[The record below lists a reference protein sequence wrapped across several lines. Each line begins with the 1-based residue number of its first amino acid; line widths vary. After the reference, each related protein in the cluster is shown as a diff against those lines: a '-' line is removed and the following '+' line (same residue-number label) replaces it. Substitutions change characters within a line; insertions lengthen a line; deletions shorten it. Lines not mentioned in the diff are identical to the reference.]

1 MNFTEAQRIS
11 RQAAESV
18 VYEGKIFRHDIGWR
32 ETARLEER
40 RAIGA
45 PQAR

>member
-18 VYEGKIFRHDIGWR
+18 HYEGKIFRHDIGWR
-32 ETARLEER
+32 EAARLDKR

-45 PQAR
+45 PQAG